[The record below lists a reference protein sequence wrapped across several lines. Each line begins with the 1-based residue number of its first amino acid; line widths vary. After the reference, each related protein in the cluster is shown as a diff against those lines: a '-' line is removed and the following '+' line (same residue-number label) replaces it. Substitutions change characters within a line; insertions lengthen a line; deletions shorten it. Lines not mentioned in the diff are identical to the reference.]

1 MTVRRYVCTFAIA
14 LLVASTWS
22 THLYSSEALI
32 EDAIFYDM
40 ELVSVE
46 VDGVEQTDLS
56 EYEEG
61 IAPRAIFGFATE
73 VLTGKWLPG
82 TAGHIVRKI
91 KKERFVFVGGNEF

>member
-61 IAPRAIFGFATE
+61 IAPRAISQEGGG
-73 VLTGKWLPG
+73 VLLV
-82 TAGHIVRKI
+82 TARDEDLKMRIDLLFEAEEGSQ
-91 KKERFVFVGGNEF
+91 